1 MRKRE
6 GAEPWVGGQ
15 RCRCRCQDDEGLT
28 VRRRKLDEAAALRA
42 AILLH
47 HDVGVQH
54 GADLLAQVLQVL
66 PSRVVRKVAHVHR
79 RGAAAPA
86 AALAAAAA
94 ARRVAV
100 LSHEDIAAVDL
111 CVVKLVDSPVGIF
124 CVLKSHK
131 PAPLGAAIRLLHHV
145 SVQHRPD
152 SLEMILEV
160 LPAHCPRQVA
170 DVDVLAAAAL
180 AAAAESAT
188 LTTTAAAAFAVWT
201 RSRATLALIAS
212 PNGPTAA
219 LDGFFK
225 AEVHRVTSGR
235 AARESAAS
243 VLPRS
248 LGCRPDFEVQTKRAK
263 WRSPRAL
270 LAHKDARAV
279 SATEYSLWK

>member
-1 MRKRE
+1 M
-6 GAEPWVGGQ
+6 
-15 RCRCRCQDDEGLT
+15 
-28 VRRRKLDEAAALRA
+28 
-42 AILLH
+42 
-47 HDVGVQH
+47 
-54 GADLLAQVLQVL
+54 
-66 PSRVVRKVAHVHR
+66 
-79 RGAAAPA
+79 
-86 AALAAAAA
+86 
-94 ARRVAV
+94 
-100 LSHEDIAAVDL
+100 
-111 CVVKLVDSPVGIF
+111 KLVDSPVGIF

-145 SVQHRPD
+145 GVQHRPD

-225 AEVHRVTSGR
+225 AEVHRVTFRGGPHAKVLRVCSR
-235 AARESAAS
+235 ALSAADPILKFKQNGQMALCARS
-243 VLPRS
+243 V
-248 LGCRPDFEVQTKRAK
+248 GT
-263 WRSPRAL
+263 
-270 LAHKDARAV
+270 
-279 SATEYSLWK
+279 